1 MNERNLLTI
10 SGGELNCKI
19 VRYFERNGQT
29 YLIYSCSE
37 EDDAG
42 YVKLYA
48 SKIADNRAKTIDNE
62 DEWLSVKDTIK
73 EVVRNNRDGLVSNIT
88 DLEEKTL
95 DNIVLE
101 DNRIFKLQSSL
112 VTLFSE
118 NKKISKIDI
127 DDPII
132 EDFVEEEPKYKELL
146 DKANDRIKEMDQRI
160 DELETDL
167 NKYKDKL
174 NKILETI
181 NEE

>member
-1 MNERNLLTI
+1 MNDRNILTI

-19 VRYFERNGQT
+19 VRYFERDGQT
-29 YLIYSCSE
+29 YLIYSCNE

-48 SKIADNRAKTIDNE
+48 SKIVDNRAKTIDDE
-62 DEWLSVKDTIK
+62 EEWLGVKDTIK

-88 DLEEKTL
+88 DLEEKAL

-101 DNRIFKLQSSL
+101 DNRIFKLQNSL

-118 NKKISKIDI
+118 NKKVSKIDI

-132 EDFVEEEPKYKELL
+132 EDFIEEKPKYKGLY
-146 DKANDRIKEMDQRI
+146 DKASQRILEMDQRI

-167 NKYKDKL
+167 NKYKDKI
-174 NKILETI
+174 NKILDTI